1 MFQMLLAKAVRGLDH
16 ALVRTSRSQAGVNF
30 QGLMIESHRILVRP
44 LRMLGA

>member
-30 QGLMIESHRILVRP
+30 QGLIESHRILVRP